1 MKQESEHSSLT
12 FTKSVMVWSPCW
24 PYFQLQYSMMAPP
37 SDAETKLNA
46 SAQLQTYPVP
56 ISNGIKTISVFR
68 RIEINIVS
76 TNCTL
81 PFKRVTD
88 KKENSPSA
96 AHEAEPCSRTGHDD
110 RRDRII
116 FALTKLQFWLMVP
129 PVYRRWKFRGKR
141 TRRLNPITLEL
152 LKWIWSNLVWIGH
165 ETAHKPW
172 QFHKNRIKDSP
183 LWGAGK

>member
-1 MKQESEHSSLT
+1 MQRQSWMRVHNYKPTQYPYPTVSKPFPYLDALRSISLAQT
-12 FTKSVMVWSPCW
+12 VLYRLKEWRTKKRT
-24 PYFQLQYSMMAPP
+24 PP
-37 SDAETKLNA
+37 QRRTK
-46 SAQLQTYPVP
+46 P
-56 ISNGIKTISVFR
+56 
-68 RIEINIVS
+68 
-76 TNCTL
+76 
-81 PFKRVTD
+81 
-88 KKENSPSA
+88 
-96 AHEAEPCSRTGHDD
+96 EPCSRTGHDD

-152 LKWIWSNLVWIGH
+152 LKRIWSNLVWIGH